1 MFLPFWCSKKHATTH
16 LKDQWPCHLSFKLFP
31 VQFNWRDG
39 TCSWVLDATYDTA
52 LKNFPLWR
60 TSQLSLWP
68 WGLKRKAG
76 PAILHQISVVPDV
89 PPLPHICMHI
99 PTTTSLTHI
108 YTHAQLSRERQLSC
122 FPVWYQVSKQSCR
135 YISSLTINGRDT
147 YKEPNGAC
155 LTWSGAF
162 VSWERLL
169 CAPLCSFLL
178 VFVFLIC
185 HQWETAGYG
194 LKAFR

>member
-16 LKDQWPCHLSFKLFP
+16 LKDQWPCHLFFKLFP
-31 VQFNWRDG
+31 VQFNRRDG

-52 LKNFPLWR
+52 LKNVPLWR

-68 WGLKRKAG
+68 WGLKRKAS

-108 YTHAQLSRERQLSC
+108 YTHMHSWVEKDNCHASQSDIKYPSRVVVTFRPSQLMAETHTKNLMELVWHGVEPLFPERDYFVHHSAASSWCLSSWS
-122 FPVWYQVSKQSCR
+122 V
-135 YISSLTINGRDT
+135 IN
-147 YKEPNGAC
+147 
-155 LTWSGAF
+155 
-162 VSWERLL
+162 ERRQDM
-169 CAPLCSFLL
+169 
-178 VFVFLIC
+178 V
-185 HQWETAGYG
+185 
-194 LKAFR
+194 